1 MLWETDLNREKEL
14 HLMGKCG
21 GVYMTHGISN
31 IQNTVVTENI
41 KVKRNALK
49 QLIFGIR
56 NIFLNKQEKKCYE
69 R

>member
-1 MLWETDLNREKEL
+1 MPNRFEPKKEL
-14 HLMGKCG
+14 HLMEKCG

-56 NIFLNKQEKKCYE
+56 NILTGGKYYE
-69 R
+69 